1 MIKNFEKNINY
12 YFNNKE
18 IIKEALTH
26 SSYANET
33 QDNNVKFN
41 ERLEFL
47 GDSVLSL
54 VISNYLFKKFP
65 DIPEGQLTKLRA
77 KIVCEPS
84 LADVARSIQLGDSLK
99 LGRGEEITGGRTRT
113 SILAD
118 GFEAVLAAIY
128 IDNDFVTVEKFI
140 LDIMES
146 KINQAV
152 SGDLLLDYKTR
163 LQEIIQSQT
172 TKNLNYQLYD
182 EKGPDHN
189 KTFYVHVML
198 EDKIL
203 GSGKGSNKKE
213 AEQQAAKEA
222 IQEVDIYE

>member
-1 MIKNFEKNINY
+1 
-12 YFNNKE
+12 
-18 IIKEALTH
+18 
-26 SSYANET
+26 
-33 QDNNVKFN
+33 
-41 ERLEFL
+41 
-47 GDSVLSL
+47 VLSL

-84 LADVARSIQLGDSLK
+84 LADVAKSIELGESLK
-99 LGRGEEITGGRTRT
+99 LGHGEEITGGRSRT

-128 IDNDFVTVEKFI
+128 LDNDFKTVEKFI
-140 LDIMES
+140 LDIMET

-203 GSGKGSNKKE
+203 GSGEGSNKKE

-222 IQEVDIYE
+222 IQEVDVYE